1 MHRDYDPVKGMGLLS
16 HQTSAWECLP
26 RSAMDSEE
34 LQGSLLPWDMLFHLE
49 NISQHIQK
57 TESGR
62 KGARGWGRGGM
73 TV

>member
-1 MHRDYDPVKGMGLLS
+1 
-16 HQTSAWECLP
+16 
-26 RSAMDSEE
+26 MDSEE

>member
-1 MHRDYDPVKGMGLLS
+1 
-16 HQTSAWECLP
+16 
-26 RSAMDSEE
+26 MDSEE

-49 NISQHIQK
+49 NISQHIHK